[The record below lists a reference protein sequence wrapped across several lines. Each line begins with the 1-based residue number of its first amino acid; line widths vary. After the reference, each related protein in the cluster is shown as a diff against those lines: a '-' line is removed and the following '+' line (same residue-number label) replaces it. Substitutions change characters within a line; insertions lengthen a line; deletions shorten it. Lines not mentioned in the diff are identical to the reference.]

1 MSHCSLVESSDLSSE
16 SRQLSAHTRAKVRI
30 NPVRVDKS
38 RAVLAL
44 DARGLLCQPAGLRF
58 LRVARQVL
66 VDQVGMRWG
75 RMRREEERAMV
86 YLHLSSLGRC
96 PGCLQLSTPLLL
108 GKTEGLSGASC
119 LLLNLSA
126 HLCCTC
132 SRDRSVDGRRE
143 RGNISRTCFN
153 PASGAVKSPLLPG
166 PRLASWLCAGFANG
180 TCKVLVEGTDRLVK
194 SSSSSARLW

>member
-58 LRVARQVL
+58 L
-66 VDQVGMRWG
+66 
-75 RMRREEERAMV
+75 
-86 YLHLSSLGRC
+86 HLSSLGRC

-126 HLCCTC
+126 HRCCTC